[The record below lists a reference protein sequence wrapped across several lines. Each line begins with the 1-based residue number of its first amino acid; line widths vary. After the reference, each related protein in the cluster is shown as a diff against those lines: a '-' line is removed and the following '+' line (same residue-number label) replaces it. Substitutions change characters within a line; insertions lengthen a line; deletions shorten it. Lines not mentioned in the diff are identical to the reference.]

1 VRLTEEVAD
10 AVLQID
16 YLYEEGPKGAF
27 TPVVRDVEM
36 RNVTS
41 KKSKYALYLRGIE
54 RGVIADVRI
63 IGCRFDNVAKPDVIE
78 RVSGLSLRDT
88 RINGQ
93 VVSR

>member
-1 VRLTEEVAD
+1 
-10 AVLQID
+10 
-16 YLYEEGPKGAF
+16 
-27 TPVVRDVEM
+27 
-36 RNVTS
+36 
-41 KKSKYALYLRGIE
+41 
-54 RGVIADVRI
+54 VRI